1 MTRRD
6 GTRSYDAREAWARK
20 PSLRRVYTDLYR
32 HIDERPIPGLT
43 IEIGGGSGNF
53 KDFAP
58 DTISTDIISASWLDA
73 VADAAL
79 LPFADASVANIVLFD
94 VLHHIEFPARFFDEA
109 TRILKPGGRVI
120 LSEPAI
126 TPISNLFYTHLHPEP
141 VDMKADPFQVGKPD
155 PERDPFDANQ
165 AIPTLMFHQQQDR
178 FAKRLP
184 QLSILDVRFNSLFA
198 YPLTGGFRSWTAI
211 PAALVPALLS
221 LETILLPL
229 LGPLMAFRMVTTI
242 ERRI

>member
-1 MTRRD
+1 MTRSD
-6 GTRSYDAREAWARK
+6 GTRSHDAREAWERK

-32 HIDERPIPGLT
+32 RIAERRIPGPT

-58 DTISTDIISASWLDA
+58 DTISTDLVAAPWLDA
-73 VADAAL
+73 VADAAR
-79 LPFADASVANIVLFD
+79 LPFADGSIANIILFD
-94 VLHHIEFPARFFDEA
+94 VLHHIEFPVRFFDEA
-109 TRILKPGGRVI
+109 ARVLKPGGRII

-126 TPISNLFYTHLHPEP
+126 TPLSNLFYSHLHPEP
-141 VDMKADPFQVGKPD
+141 VDMRADPFQVGDPD
-155 PERDPFDANQ
+155 PARDPFDANQ
-165 AIPTLMFHQQQDR
+165 AIPTLMFRRERDQ
-178 FAKRLP
+178 FTKRLP
-184 QLSILDVRFNSLFA
+184 MFTILDLRFNSLFA

-221 LETILLPL
+221 LESVLLPL
-229 LGPLMAFRMVTTI
+229 LGPLMAFRMVAII